1 MLFRQA
7 FVSKRR
13 MARRISPL
21 RQAASARDATLSIV
35 PFDTNPSGMAEMGAW
50 RRCKLLTVLVLNP
63 LPHSSRLALHP
74 FPHIRL
80 PKSHVNTPQVGAN

>member
-35 PFDTNPSGMAEMGAW
+35 RFDTNPSGMAEMGAW
-50 RRCKLLTVLVLNP
+50 RRCKLLTVLA

>member
-13 MARRISPL
+13 MARRVSPL
-21 RQAASARDATLSIV
+21 RLAASARDATLSIV
-35 PFDTNPSGMAEMGAW
+35 CFDTNPPGMAEMGAW
-50 RRCKLLTVLVLNP
+50 CRYKLLTVP
-63 LPHSSRLALHP
+63 ALPRSLRLALRP

-80 PKSHVNTPQVGAN
+80 PK

>member
-35 PFDTNPSGMAEMGAW
+35 RFDTNPSGMAEMGAW
-50 RRCKLLTVLVLNP
+50 RRCKLLTVPALR
-63 LPHSSRLALHP
+63 HSLRLALRP